1 MCKYCN
7 NEGGITTII
16 DRVSDFDE
24 VTMVYIKKNELF
36 LEASGEYYAS
46 ESINYCPMCGR
57 KL

>member
-7 NEGGITTII
+7 
-16 DRVSDFDE
+16 
-24 VTMVYIKKNELF
+24 NELF